1 MIGAKSIVWII
12 KKRMLTKL
20 NTIDLMNNHR
30 SIRNFEDRPLD
41 DQIKKRLLTA
51 ARSGSS
57 SNFVQATSII
67 EIQDNQIRNEIADIS
82 QSAAYVNQ
90 SGAFYVF
97 VADLYRQSQILK
109 NHHRDLKPLK
119 TMESLLV
126 SVVDTTIAAEN
137 MAVAAESLGLGIC
150 FIGGVRNDLPRIN
163 ELLQLPQF
171 TVPLFG
177 MAIGVPTI
185 KNDVK
190 PRLPL
195 ENFTATDHYNLL
207 NFTDLDKYDSIM
219 RAYYQNRPSHPKKMD
234 WSTSQL
240 DFFKTLRRPEV
251 REFIHQQGF
260 LTD

>member
-1 MIGAKSIVWII
+1 
-12 KKRMLTKL
+12 MLTKL
-20 NTIDLMNNHR
+20 NTLDIMNNHR
-30 SIRNFEDRPLD
+30 SIRNFESQPLT
-41 DQIKKRLLTA
+41 DQTKKRLLTA

-67 EIQDNQIRNEIADIS
+67 EIQDKQIRTEIADIS
-82 QSAAYVNQ
+82 HSANYVNK
-90 SGAFYVF
+90 SGAFYIF
-97 VADLYRQSQILK
+97 VADLYRQSQLLRE
-109 NHHRDLKPLK
+109 HHRDLNPLK

-150 FIGGVRNDLPRIN
+150 FIGGIRNNLPQISK
-163 ELLQLPQF
+163 LIQLPKY

-177 MAIGVPTI
+177 MTIGVPTV
-185 KNDVK
+185 KNAVK
-190 PRLPL
+190 PRMPFK
-195 ENFTATDHYNLL
+195 NFAATDHYDSS
-207 NFTDLDKYDSIM
+207 NFTDLAQYDAVM
-219 RAYYQNRPSHPKKMD
+219 QEYYQNRPSHPKQMD

-251 REFIHQQGF
+251 IEFIHQQGF